1 MIFNQQGR
9 TEALDFLA
17 PICEVM
23 KRDQGKPTF
32 DHVIFCTNVTRPETG
47 YNRAFVNNQYD
58 SQEVKSM
65 TTQHRFAAAWSLLD
79 PAADVRVM
87 GTIQE
92 AIDYARQLGD
102 DSKHGDDQVQTFVT
116 GSIHLVGGALGILE
130 EADAL

>member
-23 KRDQGKPTF
+23 KRDEGKPAF

-47 YNRAFVNNQYD
+47 YNRDFVNNQYD
-58 SQEVKSM
+58 SQEVKAM
-65 TTQHRFAAAWSLLD
+65 ATQHRFAAAWSQLD
-79 PAADVRVM
+79 PAAEVRVM

-92 AIDYARQLGD
+92 AIDYARQLGHD
-102 DSKHGDDQVQTFVT
+102 LEHGEAQVFMT